1 MDNMAA
7 TKAQNTKAGRKNYG
21 KNYGRGRNGEERA
34 AAALRRAGYSVSI
47 ARGSAGFS
55 DVTAKKNGRTRR
67 IQVKTF
73 SSRRFLT
80 KQAAENRIRGKPFNV
95 RIPAGGEVWVYDAD
109 GRRYVIRGRS

>member
-1 MDNMAA
+1 MGNMAA

-21 KNYGRGRNGEERA
+21 KNYGRGRNGERRA

-109 GRRYVIRGRS
+109 GRRYVIRGR

>member
-1 MDNMAA
+1 MGNMAA

-80 KQAAENRIRGKPFNV
+80 KQAAENRIGKPLTSV
-95 RIPAGGEVWVYDAD
+95 YRPAGSVGTMLTA
-109 GRRYVIRGRS
+109 GGM